1 MVCHESD
8 VPLSSPVFL
17 FVFLPVSLVLLLVAG
32 VVDNALRRR
41 RGADARPVV
50 QNLVL
55 LAVSLGFALFGAGW
69 QVGVLVATVVM
80 AFVAGRLVEA
90 GTDRSVEDSPARRL
104 GLWLGVG
111 GPLALLAFF
120 KYVDVVVVEL
130 HGALGISAAPTQPWT
145 AMALPLGLSYL
156 VLQAT
161 AYVVDVARGTVK
173 ARRHVLDLAVFL
185 MLFPRLLAGPVV
197 RLASVDAELDRRPVS
212 APGIARGATRFV
224 WGLAKKV
231 MVADACAVVAN
242 SVFALP
248 VAELSTRTAWIGMI
262 AFTLQLTFDVS
273 AYADMAIGLG
283 RMVGFTL
290 PENVRR
296 PLSASS
302 MTDFWHRFHIT
313 VSMWFRDVVYLPLGG
328 SRGTTAKTVRNLC
341 VVFVVSGLWLGARW
355 TFVVW
360 GLMHAVIMSIE
371 RETGTTTA
379 VSFVFGRRVLT
390 FLLVVVTFTVF
401 RADSLQQA
409 GSLLWAAVTPHE
421 LGNPLPVPVWEAL
434 SHRHMLAMVLAS
446 ASVFLPG
453 DVVTGR
459 WLTESVGVVVGV
471 ARLIILTVLAL
482 VALSLV
488 MSEPTIAP
496 MFSRF

>member
-1 MVCHESD
+1 
-8 VPLSSPVFL
+8 LSSPVFL
-17 FVFLPVSLVLLLVAG
+17 FVFLPLSLVLLLVAG
-32 VVDNALRRR
+32 VVDNALRH

-55 LAVSLGFALFGAGW
+55 LAVSLGFALFGSGW

-90 GTDRSVEDSPARRL
+90 RANRSVEGSTPRRL

-120 KYVDVVVVEL
+120 KYADDVVAAGNGVL
-130 HGALGISAAPTQPWT
+130 AFMGAPTQAWT
-145 AMALPLGLSYL
+145 ALALPLGLSFL
-156 VLQAT
+156 VFQAT
-161 AYVVDVARGTVK
+161 AYVVDVDRGIVK
-173 ARRHVLDLAVFL
+173 ARHHVLDVALFL

-197 RLASVDAELDRRPVS
+197 RLASVDAEIDRRPVS
-212 APGIARGATRFV
+212 VSDMARGATRFV

-242 SVFALP
+242 SVFDLP
-248 VAELSTRTAWIGMI
+248 VGELSTRTAWIGMT

-313 VSMWFRDVVYLPLGG
+313 VSTWFRDVVYLPLGG
-328 SRGTTAKTVRNLC
+328 SRGTTARTVRNLC
-341 VVFVVSGLWLGARW
+341 VVFLVSGLWLGARW

-360 GLMHAVIMSIE
+360 GLMHAVVMTIE

-401 RADSLQQA
+401 RADSLLQA
-409 GSLLWAAVTPHE
+409 GSLMWAAVTPHE
-421 LGNPLPVPVWEAL
+421 LGHPLPVSVWEAL
-434 SHRHMLAMVLAS
+434 SHRHVLAMVLAS

-453 DVVTGR
+453 DFVTGR

-482 VALSLV
+482 LALTLV

-496 MFSRF
+496 FFSRF